1 MSSIERRTEI
11 DLDGP
16 MTSQYLVFGKF
27 SSGAPGDKG
36 GWDHVHMTVA
46 EMREKIDADTVE
58 EALEA
63 YEERAAQWRTHDME
77 ECAAAED

>member
-46 EMREKIDADTVE
+46 EMCENIDGDTVE
-58 EALEA
+58 EALEE
-63 YEERAAQWRTHDME
+63 YEERAAQWRAHDME
-77 ECAAAED
+77 ACAAAKE